1 MTATITVHGGL
12 TSAPELRYSQNGLA
26 IVSGTVASTD
36 RFLDRQTNEW
46 KDGKKLYLRFTA
58 FKDLAEHIAASGL
71 DKGAQV
77 VVTGKLHTR
86 EYTDRD
92 QNPRTSTEL
101 ELIDFAVSLKRAT
114 ATVVHVQSAQHGQG
128 AGTAPVAGAEP
139 WATPA
144 GAQNAAQPDPWSGGG
159 SFGDDTPF

>member
-86 EYTDRD
+86 EYEDREG
-92 QNPRTSTEL
+92 QKRTSTEL
-101 ELIDFAVSLKRAT
+101 EVTDFAVSLRRAT
-114 ATVVHVQSAQHGQG
+114 AQVTRTASQQGQD
-128 AGTAPVAGAEP
+128 ARTAPVAGDEP
-139 WATPA
+139 WAAQT
-144 GAQNAAQPDPWSGGG
+144 GAQTDAWSTAGG
-159 SFGDDTPF
+159 FDAETPF